1 MSLLPHL
8 APSLSS
14 SHDRRSINRPR
25 VHRRPYCAIYMSRV
39 WSWWHDRMSV
49 LWTNSTNMEYIR
61 DMNMKIC
68 SRKRYMESKSFYNTI
83 SFRNLSVIWEWQQ
96 KQCDVF
102 LLKSYEVRLCLLN
115 CIKEGVFAIFASC
128 FRDGIRGLI
137 VPILF
142 PVIELKSFGKT
153 DRYGYFL
160 RTNKASFDY
169 LYLS

>member
-25 VHRRPYCAIYMSRV
+25 VHRRPYCAIYTSRV

-49 LWTNSTNMEYIR
+49 LWTNSTNMQHIR
-61 DMNMKIC
+61 GMNMKIC

-83 SFRNLSVIWEWQQ
+83 SFRNLSVIREWQQ

-102 LLKSYEVRLCLLN
+102 SLKSYEVRLCLLN
-115 CIKEGVFAIFASC
+115 CIKEGVFFNFCIVFSRRYKRIDRADIISSYWIEVVRKNRSLWIF
-128 FRDGIRGLI
+128 F
-137 VPILF
+137 
-142 PVIELKSFGKT
+142 E
-153 DRYGYFL
+153 
-160 RTNKASFDY
+160 NE
-169 LYLS
+169 

>member
-25 VHRRPYCAIYMSRV
+25 VHRRPYCAIYTSRV

-49 LWTNSTNMEYIR
+49 LWTNSTNMQHIR
-61 DMNMKIC
+61 GMNMKIC
-68 SRKRYMESKSFYNTI
+68 SRKRSQNRSIIRLVFEIY
-83 SFRNLSVIWEWQQ
+83 VIREWQQ

-102 LLKSYEVRLCLLN
+102 SLKSYEIRLCLLN

-128 FRDGIRGLI
+128 FRDDIRGLI

-153 DRYGYFL
+153 DRYGYFS

>member
-25 VHRRPYCAIYMSRV
+25 VHRRPYCAIYTSRV

-83 SFRNLSVIWEWQQ
+83 SFRNLSVIREWQQ

-102 LLKSYEVRLCLLN
+102 SLKSYEVRLCLLN

-128 FRDGIRGLI
+128 FRDKRIDRADI
-137 VPILF
+137 ISSYW
-142 PVIELKSFGKT
+142 IEVVRKNRSLWIF
-153 DRYGYFL
+153 FE
-160 RTNKASFDY
+160 NE
-169 LYLS
+169 